1 MRAEFEQ
8 LDDEALLLLIKD
20 IPLFKG
26 LHPDQTQALL
36 SICRRE
42 FFAKDDV
49 VITEG
54 SKEHAL
60 FVVIKGRVRITLGND
75 SDESME
81 LIDLGVGE
89 TLGEVSLLIDAPH
102 SATVTALEPTEVITF
117 TRRSLDALMADYPE
131 LAAEVWHRLAQ
142 SLSGRLRHS
151 NERYLSHIR
160 DTYDVADD
168 LLGTQPLEDL

>member
-1 MRAEFEQ
+1 
-8 LDDEALLLLIKD
+8 
-20 IPLFKG
+20 
-26 LHPDQTQALL
+26 
-36 SICRRE
+36 
-42 FFAKDDV
+42 
-49 VITEG
+49 
-54 SKEHAL
+54 
-60 FVVIKGRVRITLGND
+60 
-75 SDESME
+75 ME

-117 TRRSLDALMADYPE
+117 TRKVLAALMAGYPE
-131 LAAEVWHRLAQ
+131 LAANVWHRLAQ

-160 DTYDVADD
+160 EAYDVADD

>member
-1 MRAEFEQ
+1 
-8 LDDEALLLLIKD
+8 
-20 IPLFKG
+20 
-26 LHPDQTQALL
+26 
-36 SICRRE
+36 
-42 FFAKDDV
+42 
-49 VITEG
+49 
-54 SKEHAL
+54 
-60 FVVIKGRVRITLGND
+60 ITLGND
-75 SDESME
+75 SEESME

-117 TRRSLDALMADYPE
+117 TRKSLTALMADYPE

-142 SLSGRLRHS
+142 SLGGRLRHS

-160 DTYDVADD
+160 EAYDVADD